1 MRHIGV
7 PYMPMSI
14 PGQEIRLWRAASAN
28 EDGGGFEE
36 AVPQV
41 SFIGGGC
48 HIEE

>member
-1 MRHIGV
+1 VAYDALEAVR
-7 PYMPMSI
+7 
-14 PGQEIRLWRAASAN
+14 RLLSGKKYDLPAPDNDAGRS
-28 EDGGGFEE
+28 EE